1 MNFPRSITT
10 SLLRR
15 ILCAFCALLLL
26 NLMTGCAVY
35 RYEIRLVEEM
45 PELEPRQVREAV
57 LQSGEIVRF
66 DEKSGA
72 VHDARTG
79 SISGHDSSG
88 AMITLDER
96 DVLYL
101 NAEVRDTAGSFILS
115 SPVYLALCLS
125 LFFIA
130 IGHRGGLQ

>member
-1 MNFPRSITT
+1 M
-10 SLLRR
+10 
-15 ILCAFCALLLL
+15 LCAFCALLLL
-26 NLMTGCAVY
+26 NLTAGCAVY
-35 RYEIRLVEEM
+35 RYEILLVEEM

-66 DEKSGA
+66 DKKVGA
-72 VHDARTG
+72 FHDAQAG
-79 SISGHDSSG
+79 SISGRDSSG
-88 AMITLDER
+88 AMITLDAR

-115 SPVYLALCLS
+115 SLVYLALCLS

-130 IGHRGGLQ
+130 IGHSLDLQ